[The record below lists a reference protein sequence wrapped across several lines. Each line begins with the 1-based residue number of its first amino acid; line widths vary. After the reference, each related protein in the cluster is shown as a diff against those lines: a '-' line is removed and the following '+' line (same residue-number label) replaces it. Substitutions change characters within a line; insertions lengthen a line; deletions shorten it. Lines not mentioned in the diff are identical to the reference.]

1 MKIKLLAVL
10 IGGSLFSTG
19 ALATDN
25 SLTDIATNTFDALN
39 NMQALAQQPS
49 NVIERDGRQYLQ
61 YKGKEY
67 RLNHEQS
74 PMFPLN
80 DTNGEYST
88 AFPFVGP
95 EWEYVAYNGG
105 FYLLHRQFGIMN
117 SDDTGCFVEYIPAAR
132 GSQHD
137 DGSYIWESELVQ
149 RTVTSDCGDLS
160 MPTISE
166 FKTGSVSD
174 IGVELVWND
183 TVVGNSYKIELT
195 EYREGESSITYNYP
209 AKKSGFYIADLEPNT
224 QYDVK
229 LVECN
234 QLGCDEKSLSFNTL
248 SSRLSYNDSRQAV
261 NHLVGNLKANVAL
274 AQTHTSVAPYGNDEV
289 KHPNLVMNRESL
301 LLVTP
306 KLRNV
311 NQLWVDVEL
320 DGVSMG
326 RFLMHPPSAL
336 PDTDQLDNGKSK
348 VIFSHYAWSLPLNW
362 EWMKPG
368 LSLKFSDN
376 RDREGEITQDLLAF
390 GGAPE
395 LVIQNI
401 DIGML
406 VEPRNQYDMINN
418 MEQLATDYFQKIPVS
433 KMVVADYTPLHLR
446 KVTLPNGK
454 VYTKASEYATPGVYE
469 GDMREYIGKRLISI
483 GINNANFGVVDTAGG
498 DASWPRPFSHIT
510 AHNNRGRYLVKDKES
525 GVITSTVV
533 NHGLS
538 GGGGI
543 VTLSGTRGNEWSHEL
558 GHNFGRGHHPKNA
571 SLHDMESG
579 WGWDARYKRFIGN
592 IHWSDAA
599 VTMTNNNSG
608 ESVPPFANEF
618 RFMREAMADGEVAL
632 TGLISNYT
640 LEHPMATRVTQ
651 DWFNRSNNL
660 DTNSSTGFVK
670 WDQTSQ
676 RYVESDTGFAAATQ
690 QGVPVITVL
699 GIYDPTETN
708 SSQIYPLTYS
718 NYGNLFDLPAP
729 STIAPQREG
738 WVAITDLNDTDRE
751 LTQWQQIKIDNQ
763 WLPLCQFSYT
773 NTNGEIAN
781 FVGYEDTITAMC
793 RVSSDMFWSVNNQ
806 REVPV
811 SSVND
816 YQLLASKGDKLGNVT
831 YTPTVE
837 LGEKTLCSLDKLGT
851 SHDGAGFIENDKC
864 VQIANVKHING
875 ANWAYATHQ
884 GGIKQYSLTS
894 QKQCQLIVEGENGDI
909 TNIALS
915 GFRHNS
921 SESNK
926 LHLNLPANNHPARI
940 TIECSTMPG
949 TESVLD
955 TVTTPRNPAVADLR
969 EPVIIGQE
977 HGYKVL
983 ESSIPAG
990 WFAHTEGFDPKTL
1003 SNRDR
1008 SSLATLSMGSERP
1021 NVCRFPL
1028 TINGVEQTVHGYVE
1042 DFGNGDFQCTGGTE
1056 ITVTDSQGE
1065 MPLVSAVNQ
1074 FEWISL
1080 NNPQQVGQRV
1090 KAVADNDANLCSVTR
1105 SGFYGAGFINAGSQ
1119 CTQVQGIKWSNGN
1132 HWTFSSGHGQYSY
1145 Q

>member
-1 MKIKLLAVL
+1 MKIKLLSVL
-10 IGGSLFSTG
+10 IAGSLFSSG
-19 ALATDN
+19 VLATEN
-25 SLTDIATNTFDALN
+25 TLTKMAENTFETLN

-49 NVIERDGRQYLQ
+49 NVIDRDGQRYLQ

-67 RLNHEQS
+67 RLNHDQS
-74 PMFPLN
+74 PIFPLS
-80 DTNGEYST
+80 DAKGEYSA

-117 SDDTGCFVEYIPAAR
+117 PDDSGCFVEYIPAAR
-132 GSQHD
+132 GSQRD

-149 RTVTSDCGDLS
+149 QTVTSDCGDLA
-160 MPTISE
+160 MPTISG

-174 IGVELVWND
+174 IGVELVWDD
-183 TVVGNSYKIELT
+183 TVEGNKYTIELT
-195 EYREGESSITYNYP
+195 SSKVGESSITYQYP
-209 AKKSGFYIADLEPNT
+209 ASDSGFYIGDLEPET
-224 QYDVK
+224 QYGVK
-229 LVECN
+229 LIECN
-234 QLGCDEKSLSFNTL
+234 QLGCDEKTFSFNTL
-248 SSRLSYNDSRQAV
+248 SSRLSYNDSRKAV
-261 NHLVGNLKANVAL
+261 NHLVGNLKANIAL
-274 AQTHTSVAPYGNDEV
+274 AQTHTSVAPYGNDELN
-289 KHPNLVMNRESL
+289 HPNLVMDREAL

-306 KLRNV
+306 KGQNI

-320 DGVSMG
+320 DGVSVG

-348 VIFSHYAWSLPLNW
+348 VMFSHHAWNLPLSW

-368 LSLKFSDN
+368 LALRFSDN
-376 RDREGEITQDLLAF
+376 RNREGELSQDMFVF

-454 VYTKASEYATPGVYE
+454 VYTKASEYETPGIYA
-469 GDMREYIGKRLISI
+469 GDMRESIGKNLVSI
-483 GINNANFGVVDTAGG
+483 GINNANFGIVDTAGNNS
-498 DASWPRPFSHIT
+498 SWPRPFSHIT
-510 AHNNRGRYLVKDKES
+510 AHNNRGRYLAKDKD
-525 GVITSTVV
+525 GVVTSTVV

-543 VTLSGTRGNEWSHEL
+543 VTLSSTRGNEWSHEL
-558 GHNFGRGHHPKNA
+558 GHNFGRGHHPQN
-571 SLHDMESG
+571 SSIHDMESG
-579 WGWDARYKRFIGN
+579 WGWDARYQRFIGN
-592 IHWSDAA
+592 LHWSDAA
-599 VTMTNNNSG
+599 ITMTNDNSG
-608 ESVPPFANEF
+608 ETVPPFANEF
-618 RFMREAMADGEVAL
+618 RFMREAMGGGENAL

-660 DTNSSTGFVK
+660 DMDSSTGFVK

-676 RYVESDTGFAAATQ
+676 RYVESETGFAAATQ

-729 STIAPQREG
+729 STTTPQREG
-738 WVAITDLNDTDRE
+738 WVSVADMSDTERYDTE
-751 LTQWQQIKIDNQ
+751 WQQIKIDNQ

-773 NTNGEIAN
+773 NSNGENAN
-781 FVGYEDTITAMC
+781 FVGFENAEAATC
-793 RVSSDMFWSVNNQ
+793 HVSADMFWSVNNQ

-837 LGEKTLCSLDKLGT
+837 LGEKTLCSLDKSGT
-851 SHDGAGFIENDKC
+851 SHDGAGFIENNKC
-864 VQIANVKHING
+864 TQIANIKHTNG
-875 ANWAYATHQ
+875 ATWAYATHQ
-884 GGIKQYSLTS
+884 GGIKQYSFVS
-894 QKQCQLIVEGENGDI
+894 QKQCQLVVEGENGDI

-915 GFRHNS
+915 GSRHNS
-921 SESNK
+921 NESNK
-926 LHLNLPANNHPARI
+926 LHLNLPADNHPARI
-940 TIECSTMPG
+940 TIQCSSATG
-949 TESVLD
+949 SESVLD
-955 TVTTPRNPAVADLR
+955 TVATPRNPAVANLR
-969 EPVIIGQE
+969 GPVIVGQE

-983 ESSIPAG
+983 ESAIPAG

-1056 ITVTDSQGE
+1056 ITVADSQGE
-1065 MPLVSAVNQ
+1065 QPLLSVVNQ
-1074 FEWISL
+1074 FEWMSL
-1080 NNPQQVGQRV
+1080 NDPKHVGQRV
-1090 KAVADNDANLCSVTR
+1090 KAVEGSDANLCSVTR
-1105 SGFYGAGFINAGSQ
+1105 GGFYGAGFVNAGGQ
-1119 CTQVQGIKWSNGN
+1119 CTQVPGIKWSNGN

-1145 Q
+1145 R

>member
-1 MKIKLLAVL
+1 MKIKLLSVL
-10 IGGSLFSTG
+10 IAGSLFSSG
-19 ALATDN
+19 VLATEN
-25 SLTDIATNTFDALN
+25 TLTKMAENTFETLN

-49 NVIERDGRQYLQ
+49 NVIDRDGQRYLQ

-67 RLNHEQS
+67 RLNHDQS
-74 PMFPLN
+74 PIFPLS
-80 DTNGEYST
+80 DAKGEYSA

-117 SDDTGCFVEYIPAAR
+117 PDDSGCFVEYIPAAR
-132 GSQHD
+132 GSQRD

-149 RTVTSDCGDLS
+149 RTVTSDCGDLA
-160 MPTISE
+160 MPTISG

-174 IGVELVWND
+174 IGVELVWDD
-183 TVVGNSYKIELT
+183 TVEGNKYTIELT
-195 EYREGESSITYNYP
+195 SSKVGESSITYQYP
-209 AKKSGFYIADLEPNT
+209 ASDSGFYIGDLEPET
-224 QYDVK
+224 QYGVK
-229 LVECN
+229 IIECN
-234 QLGCDEKSLSFNTL
+234 QLGCDEKTFSFNTL
-248 SSRLSYNDSRQAV
+248 SSRLSYNDSRKAV
-261 NHLVGNLKANVAL
+261 NHLVGNLKANIAL
-274 AQTHTSVAPYGNDEV
+274 AQTHTSVAPYGNDELN
-289 KHPNLVMNRESL
+289 HPNLVMDREAL

-306 KLRNV
+306 KGQNI

-320 DGVSMG
+320 DGVSVG

-348 VIFSHYAWSLPLNW
+348 VMFSHHAWNLPLSW

-368 LSLKFSDN
+368 LALRFSDN
-376 RDREGEITQDLLAF
+376 RNREGELSQDMFVF

-454 VYTKASEYATPGVYE
+454 VYTKASEYETPGIYA
-469 GDMREYIGKRLISI
+469 GDMRESIGKNLVSI
-483 GINNANFGVVDTAGG
+483 GINNANFGIVDTAGNNS
-498 DASWPRPFSHIT
+498 SWPRPFSHIT
-510 AHNNRGRYLVKDKES
+510 AHNNRGRYLAKDKD
-525 GVITSTVV
+525 GVVTSTVV

-543 VTLSGTRGNEWSHEL
+543 VTLSSTRGNEWSHEL
-558 GHNFGRGHHPKNA
+558 GHNFGRGHHPQN
-571 SLHDMESG
+571 SSIHDMESG
-579 WGWDARYKRFIGN
+579 WGWDARYQRFIGN
-592 IHWSDAA
+592 LHWSDAA
-599 VTMTNNNSG
+599 ITMTNDNSG
-608 ESVPPFANEF
+608 ETVPPFANEF
-618 RFMREAMADGEVAL
+618 RFMREAMGGGENAL

-660 DTNSSTGFVK
+660 DMDSSTGFVK

-676 RYVESDTGFAAATQ
+676 RYVESETGFAAATQ

-729 STIAPQREG
+729 STTTPQREG
-738 WVAITDLNDTDRE
+738 WVSVADMSDTERYDTE
-751 LTQWQQIKIDNQ
+751 WQQIKIDNQ

-773 NTNGEIAN
+773 NSNGENAN
-781 FVGYEDTITAMC
+781 FVGFENAEAATC
-793 RVSSDMFWSVNNQ
+793 QVSADMFWSVNNQ

-837 LGEKTLCSLDKLGT
+837 LGEKTLCSLDKSGK
-851 SHDGAGFIENDKC
+851 SHDGAGFIENNKC
-864 VQIANVKHING
+864 TQIANIKHTNG
-875 ANWAYATHQ
+875 ATWAYATHQ
-884 GGIKQYSLTS
+884 GGIKQYSFAS
-894 QKQCQLIVEGENGDI
+894 QKQCQLVVEGENGDI

-915 GFRHNS
+915 GSRHNS
-921 SESNK
+921 NESNK
-926 LHLNLPANNHPARI
+926 LHLNLPADNHPARI
-940 TIECSTMPG
+940 TIQCSSATG
-949 TESVLD
+949 SESVLD
-955 TVTTPRNPAVADLR
+955 TVATPRNPAVANLR
-969 EPVIIGQE
+969 GPVIVGQE

-983 ESSIPAG
+983 ESAIPAG

-1056 ITVTDSQGE
+1056 ITVADSQGE
-1065 MPLVSAVNQ
+1065 QPLLSVVNQ
-1074 FEWISL
+1074 FEWMSL
-1080 NNPQQVGQRV
+1080 NDPKHVGQRV
-1090 KAVADNDANLCSVTR
+1090 KAVEGSDANLCSVTR
-1105 SGFYGAGFINAGSQ
+1105 GGFYGAGFVNAGGQ
-1119 CTQVQGIKWSNGN
+1119 CTQVPGIKWSNGN
-1132 HWTFSSGHGQYSY
+1132 HWTFSSGYGQYSY
-1145 Q
+1145 R

>member
-1 MKIKLLAVL
+1 MKIKLLSLL
-10 IGGSLFSTG
+10 ISGSLFSSG
-19 ALATDN
+19 ALATEN
-25 SLTDIATNTFDALN
+25 SLTDIAANTFETLN
-39 NMQALAQQPS
+39 KMQELAQQPS
-49 NVIERDGRQYLQ
+49 NVIERNGRQYLQ

-67 RLNHEQS
+67 WLNHEQS
-74 PMFPLN
+74 PQFPLS
-80 DTNGEYST
+80 DVKGEYSA

-105 FYLLHRQFGIMN
+105 FYLLHREFGIMN
-117 SDDTGCFVEYIPAAR
+117 PDDTGCFVEYIPAAR
-132 GSQHD
+132 GSQRD

-149 RTVTSDCGDLS
+149 RTVTSDCGDLA
-160 MPTISE
+160 MPIIAG
-166 FKTGSVSD
+166 FKTASVSD
-174 IGVELVWND
+174 IGVELVWDD
-183 TVVGNSYKIELT
+183 TVEGNKYTIELT
-195 EYREGESSITYNYP
+195 SSQAGESSITYQYP
-209 AKKSGFYIADLEPNT
+209 ASDSGFYIGDLEPET
-224 QYDVK
+224 QYGVK
-229 LVECN
+229 LIECN
-234 QLGCDEKSLSFNTL
+234 QLGCDEETFSFNTL
-248 SSRLSYNDSRQAV
+248 PSRLSYNDSRKAV
-261 NHLVGNLKANVAL
+261 NHLVGNLKANIAF
-274 AQTHTSVAPYGNDEV
+274 AQTHTSVAPYGNDEL
-289 KHPNLVMNRESL
+289 KHPNLVIEREAL

-306 KLRNV
+306 KGKNI

-348 VIFSHYAWSLPLNW
+348 VMFSHYAWNLPLSW

-368 LSLKFSDN
+368 LALRFSDN
-376 RDREGEITQDLLAF
+376 RNLEGELSQDMLVF

-395 LVIQNI
+395 LIIQNI

-454 VYTKASEYATPGVYE
+454 VYTKASEYETPGIYA
-469 GDMREYIGKRLISI
+469 GDMRESIGKNLVSI
-483 GINNANFGVVDTAGG
+483 GINNANFGIVDTAGN
-498 DASWPRPFSHIT
+498 DSSWSRPFSHIT
-510 AHNNRGRYLVKDKES
+510 VHNNRGRYLAKDKD
-525 GVITSTVV
+525 GVVTSTVV

-543 VTLSGTRGNEWSHEL
+543 VTLSSTRGNEWSHEF
-558 GHNFGRGHHPKNA
+558 GHNFGRGHHPKN
-571 SLHDMESG
+571 SSIHDMESG
-579 WGWDARYKRFIGN
+579 WGWDARYQRFIGN
-592 IHWSDAA
+592 IHWSAA
-599 VTMTNNNSG
+599 AITMTNESSG

-618 RFMREAMADGEVAL
+618 RFMREAMGGGEGVL

-640 LEHPMATRVTQ
+640 LEHPIATRVTQ
-651 DWFNRSNNL
+651 DWFNRSSNL
-660 DTNSSTGFVK
+660 DVNSATGFVQ
-670 WDQTSQ
+670 WDHDSQ
-676 RYVESDTGFAAATQ
+676 RYVESTPDAAVPKE

-708 SSQIYPLTYS
+708 PSQIYPLTYS

-729 STIAPQREG
+729 STTTPQREG
-738 WVAITDLNDTDRE
+738 WVSVADMSDTERYDTE
-751 LTQWQQIKIDNQ
+751 WQQIKIDNQ

-773 NTNGEIAN
+773 NSNGENAN
-781 FVGYEDTITAMC
+781 FVGFENAEAATC
-793 RVSSDMFWSVNNQ
+793 QVSADMFWSVNNQ

-837 LGEKTLCSLDKLGT
+837 LGEKTLCTLDKSGT
-851 SHDGAGFIENDKC
+851 SHDGAGFSENNKC
-864 VQIANVKHING
+864 TQIANVKHTNG
-875 ANWAYATHQ
+875 ATWAYATHQ
-884 GGIKQYSLTS
+884 GGIKQYSFAS
-894 QKQCQLIVEGENGDI
+894 QKQCQLVVEGENGDI

-915 GFRHNS
+915 GSRHNS
-921 SESNK
+921 NESNK
-926 LHLNLPANNHPARI
+926 LHLNLPADNHPARI
-940 TIECSTMPG
+940 TIQCSSATG
-949 TESVLD
+949 SESVLD
-955 TVTTPRNPAVADLR
+955 TVATPRNPAVANLR
-969 EPVIIGQE
+969 GPVIVGQE

-983 ESSIPAG
+983 ESAIPAG

-1056 ITVTDSQGE
+1056 ITVADSQGE
-1065 MPLVSAVNQ
+1065 QPLLSVVNQ
-1074 FEWISL
+1074 FEWMSL
-1080 NNPQQVGQRV
+1080 NNPKQVGQHV
-1090 KAVADNDANLCSVTR
+1090 KAVEGSDANLCSVTR
-1105 SGFYGAGFINAGSQ
+1105 SGFYGAGFVNAGGQ
-1119 CTQVQGIKWSNGN
+1119 CTQVPGIKWSNGN
-1132 HWTFSSGHGQYSY
+1132 HWTFSSGYGQYSY
-1145 Q
+1145 R